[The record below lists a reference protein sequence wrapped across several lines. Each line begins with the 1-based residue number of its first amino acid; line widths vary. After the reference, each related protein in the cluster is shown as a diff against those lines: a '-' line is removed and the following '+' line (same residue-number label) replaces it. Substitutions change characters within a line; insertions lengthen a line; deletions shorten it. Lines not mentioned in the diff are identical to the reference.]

1 MRRKIT
7 YTFVIYKTFLSFLLK
22 MNEKSYLCCS
32 LNRLIMAT
40 ISEIRN
46 RLTALRKK
54 MKMHQL
60 SAFIIPSTD
69 PHSGEYVPEHWE
81 TRKWISGFTG
91 SAGTVVITL
100 EDAGLWTDSRY
111 FIQAEEQLEGTGI
124 RLFKDRLPE
133 TPSISA
139 WLGNVLKEGEKV
151 GIDGWVNSHHEAQS
165 LQNEL
170 SKNGLSLITMTQ
182 DIFDNLWEDRP
193 SLPKTPVFI
202 LDEARTGASCT
213 VKLNRI
219 KESIAKN
226 GSSAIILSALDEI
239 AWTLNLRGSDVHC
252 NPVFISY
259 LLISAEGYTL
269 YIIEEKITDEVRT
282 YLEAHQVEIKAY
294 SALAEDLRSFKEKH
308 QGVLQ
313 ISPLANEALYNL
325 SSQYADT
332 IVTPSPVAL
341 MKAVKNETEQAG
353 FRKAMERDGVA
364 LVKFLRWLK
373 EAVAAG
379 NETELSVDK
388 KLYELRAEQ
397 ADFMGISFDT
407 IAGYK
412 EHAAIVHYEA
422 TPETDIPLK
431 PEGLLLLD
439 SGAQYLDG
447 TTDITRTIALG
458 PLTDEEKV
466 DYTLVLKGHLHLQN
480 AHFPAGTCGTQLDV
494 LARIAMWKA
503 GINYLHGTGHGIGH
517 FLCVHE
523 GPHQI
528 RMNHMPTLLEPGMIV
543 TDEPG
548 IYKGGRHGIR
558 TENTLLIVP
567 AQETEFGKF
576 YRFEPLTLCPIDKE
590 AIALDLMTDEELTW
604 LNEYHQLVYHRLY
617 HLLNAEEQAWLKEAT
632 NPLNR

>member
-1 MRRKIT
+1 MEANTKI
-7 YTFVIYKTFLSFLLK
+7 KK
-22 MNEKSYLCCS
+22 RME
-32 LNRLIMAT
+32 
-40 ISEIRN
+40 
-46 RLTALRKK
+46 ALRLQ
-54 MKMHQL
+54 MKEHQL

-91 SAGTVVITL
+91 SAGTAVITL
-100 EDAGLWTDSRY
+100 DDAGLWTDSRY

-124 RLFKDRLPE
+124 CLFKDRLPE
-133 TPSISA
+133 TPSIDE
-139 WLGNVLKEGEKV
+139 WLGSILKKGDKV
-151 GIDGWVNSHHEAQS
+151 GIDGWVNSHQEAHA
-165 LQNEL
+165 LRNALAENGIEL
-170 SKNGLSLITMTQ
+170 VTMTE
-182 DIFDNLWEDRP
+182 DIFDTLWEDRP

-202 LDEARTGASCT
+202 LDETRTGASCT
-213 VKLNRI
+213 EKIARI
-219 KESIAKN
+219 QEAIAKN

-259 LLISAEGYTL
+259 LLLSKEGYTL
-269 YIIEEKITDEVRT
+269 YILEDKITDEVRA
-282 YLEAHQVEIKAY
+282 YLKGHQVAIKTY
-294 SALAEDLRSFKEKH
+294 SQLAEDLFAFREKH
-308 QGVLQ
+308 EGVLQ
-313 ISPLANEALYNL
+313 ISPLANEALYEL
-325 SSQYADT
+325 SAKHADT
-332 IVTPSPVAL
+332 LIAPSPVAL

-364 LVKFLRWLK
+364 LVKFLRWLE
-373 EAVAAG
+373 EAVPAG
-379 NETELSVDK
+379 NESEVSIDQ
-388 KLYELRAEQ
+388 KLYEFRAEQ
-397 ADFMGISFDT
+397 TDFRGISFDT

-458 PLTDEEKV
+458 PLTDEEKT
-466 DYTLVLKGHLHLQN
+466 DYTLVLKGHLQLQN

-494 LARIAMWKA
+494 LARSAMWKC
-503 GINYLHGTGHGIGH
+503 GINYMHGTGHGIGH

-523 GPHQI
+523 GPHQV
-528 RMNHMPTLLEPGMIV
+528 RMNHVPTLLEPGMIL

-548 IYKGGRHGIR
+548 IYKAGRHGIR
-558 TENTLLIVP
+558 IENTLLIVP

-576 YRFEPLTLCPIDKE
+576 YRFEPLTLCPIDKK
-590 AIALDLMTDEELTW
+590 AIAIEILTDEELAW
-604 LNEYHQLVYHRLY
+604 FNEYHQMVYNRLCPF
-617 HLLNAEEQAWLKEAT
+617 LSEEENAWLKEAT
-632 NPLNR
+632 SPLKR

>member
-1 MRRKIT
+1 MEANTKI
-7 YTFVIYKTFLSFLLK
+7 KK
-22 MNEKSYLCCS
+22 RME
-32 LNRLIMAT
+32 
-40 ISEIRN
+40 
-46 RLTALRKK
+46 ALRLQ
-54 MKMHQL
+54 MKEHQL

-91 SAGTVVITL
+91 SAGTAVITL
-100 EDAGLWTDSRY
+100 DDAGLWTDSRY

-133 TPSISA
+133 TPSIDE
-139 WLGNVLKEGEKV
+139 WLGSILKKGDKV
-151 GIDGWVNSHHEAQS
+151 GIDGWVNSHQEAHA
-165 LQNEL
+165 LRNALAENGIEL
-170 SKNGLSLITMTQ
+170 VTMTE
-182 DIFDNLWEDRP
+182 DIFDTLWEDRP

-202 LDEARTGASCT
+202 LDDTRTGASCT
-213 VKLNRI
+213 EKIGRI
-219 KESIAKN
+219 QEAIAKN
-226 GSSAIILSALDEI
+226 GVSAIILSALDEI

-259 LLISAEGYTL
+259 LLLSKEGYTL
-269 YIIEEKITDEVRT
+269 YILEDKITDEVRA
-282 YLEAHQVEIKAY
+282 YLKGHQVAIQTY
-294 SALAEDLRSFKEKH
+294 SQLAEDLFAFREKH
-308 QGVLQ
+308 EGVLQ
-313 ISPLANEALYNL
+313 ISPLANEALYDL
-325 SSQYADT
+325 SSKYADT
-332 IVTPSPVAL
+332 LIAPSPVAL

-364 LVKFLRWLK
+364 LVKFLRWLE
-373 EAVAAG
+373 EAVPAG
-379 NETELSVDK
+379 NESEVSIDQ
-388 KLYELRAEQ
+388 KLYEFRAGQ
-397 ADFMGISFDT
+397 ADFRGISFDT

-458 PLTDEEKV
+458 PLTDEEKT
-466 DYTLVLKGHLHLQN
+466 DYTLVLKGHLQLQN

-494 LARIAMWKA
+494 LARSAMWKC
-503 GINYLHGTGHGIGH
+503 GINYMHGTGHGIGH

-523 GPHQI
+523 GPHQV
-528 RMNHMPTLLEPGMIV
+528 RMTHVPTLLEPGMIL

-548 IYKGGRHGIR
+548 IYKAGRHGIR
-558 TENTLLIVP
+558 IENTLLIVP

-576 YRFEPLTLCPIDKE
+576 YRFEPLTLCPIDKK
-590 AIALDLMTDEELTW
+590 AIAIEILTDEELAW
-604 LNEYHQLVYHRLY
+604 FNEYHQMVYNRLCPF
-617 HLLNAEEQAWLKEAT
+617 LSEEENAWLKEAT
-632 NPLNR
+632 SPLKR

>member
-1 MRRKIT
+1 MRNRI
-7 YTFVIYKTFLSFLLK
+7 FVTQFNTLTMETKAEIK
-22 MNEKSYLCCS
+22 
-32 LNRLIMAT
+32 NRLAGLRQEMAA
-40 ISEIRN
+40 R
-46 RLTALRKK
+46 
-54 MKMHQL
+54 QL

-91 SAGTVVITL
+91 SAGTAVITL

-133 TPSISA
+133 TPSIDE
-139 WLGNVLKEGEKV
+139 WLGSILKKGDKV
-151 GIDGWVNSHHEAQS
+151 GIDGWVNSHQEAHA
-165 LQNEL
+165 LR
-170 SKNGLSLITMTQ
+170 NGLAESGLELVTMTE
-182 DIFDNLWEDRP
+182 DIFDALWKDRP
-193 SLPKTPVFI
+193 SLPKTPIFI
-202 LDEARTGASCT
+202 LDETRTGASCT
-213 VKLNRI
+213 EKIGLI
-219 KESIAKN
+219 QETIAKN
-226 GSSAIILSALDEI
+226 GASAIILSALDEI

-259 LLISAEGYTL
+259 LLISKEGHTL
-269 YIIEEKITDEVRT
+269 YILEEKITDEVRA
-282 YLEAHQVEIKAY
+282 YLDKHQVGIKTY
-294 SALAEDLRSFKEKH
+294 SRLAEDLFAFKNNRE
-308 QGVLQ
+308 GVLQ
-313 ISPLANEALYNL
+313 ITPLANEALYDL

-332 IVTPSPVAL
+332 LIAPSPVAL

-364 LVKFLRWLK
+364 LVKFLRWL
-373 EAVAAG
+373 EGAVPAG
-379 NETELSVDK
+379 NESEVSIDK

-397 ADFMGISFDT
+397 TDFRGISFDT

-447 TTDITRTIALG
+447 TTDITRTLALG
-458 PLTDEEKV
+458 PLTDEEKT
-466 DYTLVLKGHLHLQN
+466 DYTLVLKGHLQLQN
-480 AHFPAGTCGTQLDV
+480 AHFPVGTCGTQLDV
-494 LARIAMWKA
+494 LARSAMWKC
-503 GINYLHGTGHGIGH
+503 GINYMHGTGHGIGH

-523 GPHQI
+523 GPHQV
-528 RMNHMPTLLEPGMIV
+528 RMNHVPTLLEPGMIL

-548 IYKGGRHGIR
+548 IYKAGRHGIR
-558 TENTLLIVP
+558 IENTLLIVP

-576 YRFEPLTLCPIDKE
+576 YKFEPLTLCPIDKK
-590 AIALDLMTDEELTW
+590 AITLEIMTDEELVW
-604 LNEYHQLVYHRLY
+604 LNEYHQMVYDRLCPF
-617 HLLNAEEQAWLKEAT
+617 LNEEENTWLKEAT
-632 NPLNR
+632 SPLKR

>member
-1 MRRKIT
+1 MTMEIKAEI
-7 YTFVIYKTFLSFLLK
+7 K
-22 MNEKSYLCCS
+22 
-32 LNRLIMAT
+32 NRLA
-40 ISEIRN
+40 
-46 RLTALRKK
+46 ALRQE
-54 MKMHQL
+54 MVVRQL

-91 SAGTVVITL
+91 SAGTAVITL
-100 EDAGLWTDSRY
+100 NDAGLWTDSRY

-133 TPSISA
+133 TPSIDQ
-139 WLGNVLKEGEKV
+139 WLGSILKKGDKV
-151 GIDGWVNSHHEAQS
+151 GIDGWVNSHQEAHA
-165 LQNEL
+165 LRNEL
-170 SKNGLSLITMTQ
+170 AEIGLELVTMTE
-182 DIFDNLWEDRP
+182 DIFDTLWKDRP

-202 LDEARTGASCT
+202 LDETRTGASCT
-213 VKLNRI
+213 EKIGRI
-219 KESIAKN
+219 QEAIAKN
-226 GSSAIILSALDEI
+226 GASAIILSALDEI

-259 LLISAEGYTL
+259 LLITKEDYTL
-269 YIIEEKITDEVRT
+269 YILEEKITDEVRA
-282 YLEAHQVEIKAY
+282 YLENHQVRIKTY
-294 SALAEDLRSFKEKH
+294 SQLAEDLFAFKSNCE
-308 QGVLQ
+308 GVLQ
-313 ISPLANEALYNL
+313 ISPLANEALYDL
-325 SSQYADT
+325 SAKYADT
-332 IVTPSPVAL
+332 IIAPSPVAL

-364 LVKFLRWLK
+364 LVKFLRWLEK
-373 EAVAAG
+373 AVPAG
-379 NETELSVDK
+379 NVSEVSIDK
-388 KLYELRAEQ
+388 KLYDLRAEQ
-397 ADFMGISFDT
+397 ADFRGISFDT

-458 PLTDEEKV
+458 PLTNEEKT
-466 DYTLVLKGHLHLQN
+466 DYTLVLKGHLQLQN

-494 LARIAMWKA
+494 LARSAMWKC
-503 GINYLHGTGHGIGH
+503 GINYMHGTGHGIGH

-548 IYKGGRHGIR
+548 IYKAGRHGIR
-558 TENTLLIVP
+558 IENTLLIVP

-576 YRFEPLTLCPIDKE
+576 YKFEPLTLCPIDKK
-590 AIALDLMTDEELTW
+590 AIAVELLTDEELVW
-604 LNEYHQLVYHRLY
+604 LNEYHQMVYDRLCPY
-617 HLLNAEEQAWLKEAT
+617 LDEEEQAWLKET
-632 NPLNR
+632 TSPLKR

>member
-1 MRRKIT
+1 METKAEI
-7 YTFVIYKTFLSFLLK
+7 
-22 MNEKSYLCCS
+22 KS
-32 LNRLIMAT
+32 RLA
-40 ISEIRN
+40 
-46 RLTALRKK
+46 ALRTE
-54 MKMHQL
+54 MQARQL
-60 SAFIIPSTD
+60 SAFIVPSTD

-91 SAGTVVITL
+91 SAGTIVITL
-100 EDAGLWTDSRY
+100 DDAGLWTDSRY

-133 TPSISA
+133 TPSIGE
-139 WLGNVLKEGEKV
+139 WLGSVLKEGDKV
-151 GIDGWVNSHHEAQS
+151 GIDGWVNSHQEAQG
-165 LQNEL
+165 LRNEL
-170 SKNGLSLITMTQ
+170 KSYGLILEAMTE
-182 DIFDNLWEDRP
+182 DIFDTLWENRP
-193 SLPKTPVFI
+193 GLPKTPVFI
-202 LDEARTGASCT
+202 LDEKRTGASCT
-213 VKLNRI
+213 EKIGRI
-219 KESIAKN
+219 QNAIAKH
-226 GSSAIILSALDEI
+226 GASAIILSALDEI
-239 AWTLNLRGSDVHC
+239 AWTLNLRGNDVHC

-259 LLISAEGYTL
+259 LLISEEGHTL
-269 YIIEEKITDEVRT
+269 YILEEKITDEVRT
-282 YLEAHQVEIKAY
+282 YLTGHNIAIQTYA
-294 SALAEDLRSFKEKH
+294 SLAENVKAFKEKH

-325 SSQYADT
+325 SSQYADA
-332 IVTPSPVAL
+332 IVAPSPVAL

-364 LVKFLRWLK
+364 LVKFLRWLE
-373 EAVAAG
+373 EAVPAG
-379 NETELSVDK
+379 GETELSIDR
-388 KLYELRAEQ
+388 KLYELRAGQ
-397 ADFMGISFDT
+397 ADFKGISFDT

-458 PLTDEEKV
+458 PLTEEEKK

-480 AHFPAGTCGTQLDV
+480 AQFPAGTCGTQLDV

-523 GPHQI
+523 GPHQV
-528 RMNHMPTLLEPGMIV
+528 RMNHVPTLLEPGMIL

-548 IYKGGRHGIR
+548 IYKAGRHGIR
-558 TENTLLIVP
+558 IENTLLIVP
-567 AQETEFGKF
+567 AQESEFGPF
-576 YRFEPLTLCPIDKE
+576 YKFEPLTLCPIDKK
-590 AIALDLMTDEELTW
+590 AIALDLMTDEELEW
-604 LNEYHQLVYHRLY
+604 FNDYHQMVYDRLCPLLNEK
-617 HLLNAEEQAWLKEAT
+617 EQAWLKEAT
-632 NPLNR
+632 TPLNR

>member
-32 LNRLIMAT
+32 LNRLTMERT
-40 ISEIRN
+40 MEIKS
-46 RLTALRKK
+46 RLAALRQQ
-54 MKMHQL
+54 MEARQL
-60 SAFIIPSTD
+60 SAFIVPSTD
-69 PHSGEYVPEHWE
+69 PHSSEYVSEHWE

-91 SAGTVVITL
+91 SAGTAVITL

-133 TPSISA
+133 TPSIGE
-139 WLGNVLKEGEKV
+139 WLGSILKEGDKV
-151 GIDGWVNSHHEAQS
+151 GIDGWVNSHQEAF
-165 LQNEL
+165 
-170 SKNGLSLITMTQ
+170 GLNNDLKAKGLALETMTE
-182 DIFDNLWEDRP
+182 DIFDTLWNHRP
-193 SLPKTPVFI
+193 SLPQSPIFI
-202 LDEARTGASCT
+202 LDETRTGASCT

-219 KESIAKN
+219 QEAIAKN

-239 AWTLNLRGSDVHC
+239 AWTLNLRGNDVHC

-259 LLISAEGYTL
+259 LLVSAEGCTL
-269 YIIEEKITDEVRT
+269 YIMEEKITDEVRT
-282 YLEAHQVEIKAY
+282 YLQGHQVEIKAY

-332 IVTPSPVAL
+332 IVAASPVAL

-353 FRKAMERDGVA
+353 FRIAMERDGVA
-364 LVKFLRWLK
+364 MVKFLRWLE
-373 EAVAAG
+373 EAVPAG
-379 NETELSVDK
+379 NESEVSIDK
-388 KLYELRAEQ
+388 KLYEFRAEQ
-397 ADFMGISFDT
+397 ADFKGISFDT

-447 TTDITRTIALG
+447 TTDITRTIVLG
-458 PLTDEEKV
+458 PLTEEEKT
-466 DYTLVLKGHLHLQN
+466 DYTLVLKGHLQLQN
-480 AHFPAGTCGTQLDV
+480 AQFPAGTCGTQLDV
-494 LARIAMWKA
+494 LARIAMWKS
-503 GINYLHGTGHGIGH
+503 GINYMHGTGHGIGH

-528 RMNHMPTLLEPGMIV
+528 RMNHMPTLLVPGMTV

-548 IYKGGRHGIR
+548 IYKAGRHGIR
-558 TENTLLIVP
+558 IENTLLIIP
-567 AQETEFGKF
+567 SQETEFGKF
-576 YRFEPLTLCPIDKE
+576 YQFEPLTLCPIDKE
-590 AIALDLMTDEELTW
+590 AIVVEMLTDEELKSLNDYHEMVYNRLASF
-604 LNEYHQLVYHRLY
+604 LNE
-617 HLLNAEEQAWLKEAT
+617 EEQAWLKEAT
-632 NPLNR
+632 SPLKR

>member
-7 YTFVIYKTFLSFLLK
+7 YTFVIYKTFPCFLLK

-32 LNRLIMAT
+32 LNNLIMAT
-40 ISEIRN
+40 ISEIKN
-46 RLTALRKK
+46 RLGALRKQ
-54 MKMHQL
+54 MQAHQL
-60 SAFIIPSTD
+60 SAFIVPSTD

-81 TRKWISGFTG
+81 SRKWISGFTG
-91 SAGTVVITL
+91 SAGTAVITL

-111 FIQAEEQLEGTGI
+111 FIQAEEQLAGTGI

-133 TPSISA
+133 TPSITE
-139 WLGNVLKEGEKV
+139 WLGSILKKGDKV
-151 GIDGWVNSHHEAQS
+151 GIDGWVNSHQEASGIQ
-165 LQNEL
+165 QEL
-170 SKNGLSLITMTQ
+170 KTYGVELETMTQ
-182 DIFDNLWEDRP
+182 DIFDAIWENRP
-193 SLPKTPVFI
+193 GLPQTPVFI
-202 LDEARTGASCT
+202 LDETRTGTSCT
-213 VKLNRI
+213 DKISRI
-219 KESIAKN
+219 QEAIAKN
-226 GSSAIILSALDEI
+226 GASAIILSALDEI
-239 AWTLNLRGSDVHC
+239 AWTLNLRGDDVHC

-259 LLISAEGYTL
+259 LLISKEGHTL
-269 YIIEEKITDEVRT
+269 YILEEKITEEVRQ
-282 YLEAHQVEIKAY
+282 YLNLHHVEIKSY
-294 SALAEDLRSFKEKH
+294 SALAEDLRTFEESH
-308 QGVLQ
+308 QGILQ

-325 SSQYADT
+325 SAQYADT
-332 IVTPSPVAL
+332 IVQASPVAL
-341 MKAVKNETEQAG
+341 MKAVKNESEQAG

-373 EAVAAG
+373 EAVATG

-388 KLYELRAEQ
+388 KLYELRSEQ
-397 ADFMGISFDT
+397 ADFKGISFDT

-458 PLTDEEKV
+458 PLTEEEKT

-590 AIALDLMTDEELTW
+590 AIAIDLMTDEELTW

-617 HLLNAEEQAWLKEAT
+617 PLLNEEEQAWLKEAT

>member
-32 LNRLIMAT
+32 LNRLTM
-40 ISEIRN
+40 EITKEIKS
-46 RLTALRKK
+46 RLVALRQQ
-54 MKMHQL
+54 MKARQL
-60 SAFIIPSTD
+60 SAFIVPSTD
-69 PHSGEYVPEHWE
+69 PHSSEYVSEHWE

-91 SAGTVVITL
+91 SAGTAVITL

-124 RLFKDRLPE
+124 RLFKERLPE
-133 TPSISA
+133 TPSIA
-139 WLGNVLKEGEKV
+139 EWLTSVLEKGNKV
-151 GIDGWVNSHHEAQS
+151 GIDGWVNSHQEAQA
-165 LQNEL
+165 LRNEL
-170 SKNGLSLITMTQ
+170 KANGLALETMTE
-182 DIFDNLWEDRP
+182 DIFDSIWLDRP
-193 SLPKTPVFI
+193 SLPTTPVFI
-202 LDEARTGASCT
+202 LNETYTGASCT
-213 VKLNRI
+213 EKLNRI
-219 KESIAKN
+219 QEAIVKN
-226 GSSAIILSALDEI
+226 GTSAIILSALDEI
-239 AWTLNLRGSDVHC
+239 AWTLNLRGNDVHC

-259 LLISAEGYTL
+259 LLISKEDHTL
-269 YIIEEKITDEVRT
+269 YILEDKITDEVRT
-282 YLEAHQVEIKAY
+282 YLKEHQVGIKTY
-294 SALAEDLRSFKEKH
+294 SALAEDLRTFASEH

-313 ISPLANEALYNL
+313 ISPLANEALYDL
-325 SSQYADT
+325 STRYADT
-332 IVTPSPVAL
+332 IVAPSPVAL

-373 EAVAAG
+373 EAVLAG
-379 NETELSVDK
+379 SESELSVDK

-397 ADFMGISFDT
+397 AHFKGISFDT

-458 PLTDEEKV
+458 PLTEEEKT
-466 DYTLVLKGHLHLQN
+466 DYTLVLKGHLQLQN
-480 AHFPAGTCGTQLDV
+480 AQFPTGTCGTQLDV
-494 LARIAMWKA
+494 LARIAMWKC
-503 GINYLHGTGHGIGH
+503 GINYMHGTGHGIGH

-548 IYKGGRHGIR
+548 IYKAGRHGIR
-558 TENTLLIVP
+558 IENTLLIVP
-567 AQETEFGKF
+567 SQETEFGKF
-576 YRFEPLTLCPIDKE
+576 YKFEPLTLCPIDKE
-590 AIALDLMTDEELTW
+590 AIATEILSDEELAW
-604 LNEYHQLVYHRLY
+604 LNEYHQMVYDRLVTY
-617 HLLNAEEQAWLKEAT
+617 LNEEEKEWLKEAT
-632 NPLNR
+632 SPLKR

>member
-7 YTFVIYKTFLSFLLK
+7 YTFVIYKTFPCFLLK

-32 LNRLIMAT
+32 LNNLIMAT
-40 ISEIRN
+40 ISEIKN
-46 RLTALRKK
+46 RLAALRKQ
-54 MKMHQL
+54 MQTHQL
-60 SAFIIPSTD
+60 SAFIVPSTD

-81 TRKWISGFTG
+81 SRKWISGFTG
-91 SAGTVVITL
+91 SAGTAVITL

-111 FIQAEEQLEGTGI
+111 FIQAEEQLAGTGI

-133 TPSISA
+133 TPSITE
-139 WLGNVLKEGEKV
+139 WLGSILKKGDKV
-151 GIDGWVNSHHEAQS
+151 GIDGWVNSHQEASGIQ
-165 LQNEL
+165 QEL
-170 SKNGLSLITMTQ
+170 KTYGVELETMTQ
-182 DIFDNLWEDRP
+182 DIFDAIWENRP
-193 SLPKTPVFI
+193 SLPQTPVFI
-202 LDEARTGASCT
+202 LDETRTGTSCT
-213 VKLNRI
+213 DKISRI
-219 KESIAKN
+219 QEAIAKN
-226 GSSAIILSALDEI
+226 GASAIILSALDEI
-239 AWTLNLRGSDVHC
+239 AWTLNLRGDDVHC

-259 LLISAEGYTL
+259 LLISKEGHTL
-269 YIIEEKITDEVRT
+269 YILEEKITGEVRQ
-282 YLEAHQVEIKAY
+282 YLNLHHVEIKSY
-294 SALAEDLRSFKEKH
+294 SALAEDLRTFEESH
-308 QGVLQ
+308 QGILQ

-325 SSQYADT
+325 SAQYADT
-332 IVTPSPVAL
+332 IVQASPVAL
-341 MKAVKNETEQAG
+341 MKAVKNESEQAG

-373 EAVAAG
+373 EAVATG

-388 KLYELRAEQ
+388 KLYELRSEQ
-397 ADFMGISFDT
+397 ADFKGISFDT

-458 PLTDEEKV
+458 PLTEEEKT

-548 IYKGGRHGIR
+548 IYKAGRHGIR

-590 AIALDLMTDEELTW
+590 AIAIDLMSDEELTW
-604 LNEYHQLVYHRLY
+604 LNEYHQLVYQRLY
-617 HLLNAEEQAWLKEAT
+617 PLLNEEEQAWLKEAT

>member
-46 RLTALRKK
+46 RLAAFRQE
-54 MKMHQL
+54 MKERQL
-60 SAFIIPSTD
+60 SAFIVPSTD

-91 SAGTVVITL
+91 SAGTAVITL
-100 EDAGLWTDSRY
+100 DDAGLWTDSRY

-133 TPSISA
+133 TPSIA
-139 WLGNVLKEGEKV
+139 EWLGSILNEGDKV
-151 GIDGWVNSHHEAQS
+151 GIDGWVNSHQEAS
-165 LQNEL
+165 GL
-170 SKNGLSLITMTQ
+170 KNGLQAKGLTLETMTE
-182 DIFDNLWEDRP
+182 DIFDTLWTKRP
-193 SLPKTPVFI
+193 SLPQTPVFI
-202 LDEARTGASCT
+202 LDETRTGASCT
-213 VKLNRI
+213 EKLSRI
-219 KESIAKN
+219 QKAIAQN
-226 GSSAIILSALDEI
+226 GASAIILSALDEI
-239 AWTLNLRGSDVHC
+239 AWTLNLRGDDVHC

-259 LLISAEGYTL
+259 LLISEEGYTL
-269 YIIEEKITDEVRT
+269 YILEDKITDEVRT
-282 YLEAHQVEIKAY
+282 YLKAHQVEIKTY
-294 SALAEDLRSFKEKH
+294 SALAEDIRTFKEKH
-308 QGVLQ
+308 EGVLQ
-313 ISPLANEALYNL
+313 ISPLANEALYDL
-325 SSQYADT
+325 SSRYADT
-332 IVTPSPVAL
+332 IIAPSPVAL

-353 FRKAMERDGVA
+353 FRKAMEKDGVA
-364 LVKFLRWLK
+364 LVKFLRWLEK
-373 EAVAAG
+373 AVPAG
-379 NETELSVDK
+379 GETELSIDK
-388 KLYELRAEQ
+388 KLCQLRAEQ
-397 ADFMGISFDT
+397 ADFRGISFDT

-447 TTDITRTIALG
+447 TTDITRTLPLG
-458 PLTDEEKV
+458 PLTEEEKT
-466 DYTLVLKGHLHLQN
+466 DYTLVLKGHLQLQN
-480 AHFPAGTCGTQLDV
+480 AQFPAGTCGTQLDV
-494 LARIAMWKA
+494 LARSAMWKC

-548 IYKGGRHGIR
+548 IYKAGRHGIR
-558 TENTLLIVP
+558 IENTLLIVP

-576 YRFEPLTLCPIDKE
+576 YKFEPLTLCPIAKE
-590 AIALDLMTDEELTW
+590 AIAIHLLTDEELAW
-604 LNEYHQLVYHRLY
+604 FNEYHQMVFNRLCP
-617 HLLNAEEQAWLKEAT
+617 LLDEEEQTWLKEAT
-632 NPLNR
+632 SPLKR